1 MSNIFK
7 HMELDISIA
16 TVFLNTQI
24 LKIKGNLIKYKCL
37 CSSKNFQHKL
47 DKKLNKRIFN
57 TYKFSNHNNNK
68 FTLLL

>member
-37 CSSKNFQHKL
+37 YSSKNFQHKL